1 MTRVFMTHRVNDYD
15 AWRAVYDDD
24 APARLSAAGLAHVG
38 HYHLTTDRNAFIVVW
53 ESSADVDSVRATMA
67 DMLADPEL
75 GATMQAAGVIE
86 APEYWVA

>member
-24 APARLSAAGLAHVG
+24 APARLSAAGLTHVG
-38 HYHLTTDRNAFIVVW
+38 HYHSTADRNVFIVVW
-53 ESSADVDSVRATMA
+53 ESSAEADSVRTTMA

-86 APEYWVA
+86 PPEYWVA